1 MFLIKQQLTT
11 SKKVHKQSSVTE
23 VFSYNIVLGERP
35 KILLCHQPFFYHLSG
50 RQLSMM
56 HAIITV
62 SEANKAYALANL
74 FSRRKVHLVDYLGCW
89 CFEKPQTYTLDIFS
103 DGLWGWLSKL
113 LWVTSKPKE
122 NAFKKYS
129 FLLRNNNFQI
139 VSECFADLEF
149 TKIFIVSTLISMRSF
164 GELLACLLV
173 RASGFMITNSFNIWT
188 RWNVRSP
195 VKDIRWQPLM
205 KRLLLPRMQSFRSV
219 CCRRRI
225 TFGDEWL
232 IFEPSDMTLF
242 HWSFIV
248 LVGTSTMVIEIDS
261 QREF

>member
-11 SKKVHKQSSVTE
+11 SNKVHKQSSVTE

-35 KILLCHQPFFYHLSG
+35 KILLCHQPFFYHLSR

-62 SEANKAYALANL
+62 SEANKAYAYVNL

-113 LWVTSKPKE
+113 LSVTSKPKE
-122 NAFKKYS
+122 NTFKKYS

-164 GELLACLLV
+164 GELLARLLA
-173 RASGFMITNSFNIWT
+173 RASGFMITNSFNI
-188 RWNVRSP
+188 
-195 VKDIRWQPLM
+195 
-205 KRLLLPRMQSFRSV
+205 
-219 CCRRRI
+219 
-225 TFGDEWL
+225 
-232 IFEPSDMTLF
+232 
-242 HWSFIV
+242 
-248 LVGTSTMVIEIDS
+248 
-261 QREF
+261 

>member
-11 SKKVHKQSSVTE
+11 SNKVHKQSSVTE

-50 RQLSMM
+50 RQLLMM

-62 SEANKAYALANL
+62 SEANKAYAYVNL

-113 LWVTSKPKE
+113 LSVTSKPKE
-122 NAFKKYS
+122 NTFKKYS
-129 FLLRNNNFQI
+129 FLRHNNNFQI
-139 VSECFADLEF
+139 VSECLTDPKDLYCF
-149 TKIFIVSTLISMRSF
+149 CTDFDGKFWW
-164 GELLACLLV
+164 LLSACLLA

-195 VKDIRWQPLM
+195 VKDIRWQPSNE
-205 KRLLLPRMQSFRSV
+205 KTITTSHAIISFV
-219 CCRRRI
+219 CCSRRI
-225 TFGDEWL
+225 NFWGEWL

-242 HWSFIV
+242 HWSLIV